1 MKRTFDEFE
10 LGDVIGTGTV
20 GTIYRAVENLTDEI
34 RAVKVLQHGVSQDKN
49 IVSRFEREMLILSKL
64 NHPNIVSYYGGGR
77 TEDGR
82 LFYVMELIE
91 GGTLKQLLHTH
102 HRLSW
107 HEAINYGIQICS
119 ALQHA
124 HNHGVI
130 HRDLK
135 PANLFLTYEGQL
147 KLGDFGIA
155 LDTGESDLTAS
166 GMTVGSWLYMS
177 PEQIRGDDIIT
188 GQADLYSLG
197 CLFYEMLTGN
207 PPFQGSTF
215 PVIFEQHLKE
225 TPTPIY
231 MNAPETPKLLQ
242 EVVLQQLSKTPQDRP
257 FNARAIQGIMSELK
271 LEWEDDE
278 QRYQQELSRLK
289 VAFDADPFTV
299 YGPKRDVSWKT
310 LLVWFTMLGMGITII
325 ALLQNR

>member
-1 MKRTFDEFE
+1 MKRHFSDFE
-10 LGDVIGTGTV
+10 LGDIIGTGTV
-20 GTIYRAVENLTDEI
+20 GTIYRATEI
-34 RAVKVLQHGVSQDKN
+34 PTGETRAVKVLQHGVSQDQN

-77 TEDGR
+77 TDDGQ

-91 GGTLKQLLHTH
+91 GGTLKQLLKAH

-107 HEAINYGIQICS
+107 QETINYGIQICS

-124 HNHGVI
+124 HNHGIV

-135 PANLFLTYEGQL
+135 PANLFLTYKGQL

-177 PEQIRGDDIIT
+177 PEQIRGEEIIT

-197 CLFYEMLTGN
+197 CLFYEMLSGN
-207 PPFQGSTF
+207 PPFQGTSF

-225 TPTPIY
+225 TPTPLHLT
-231 MNAPETPKLLQ
+231 APETPKSLQ
-242 EVVLQQLSKTPQDRP
+242 DVVLQQLDKSPQQRP
-257 FNARAIQGIMSELK
+257 FNARMIQGIMSELK
-271 LEWEDDE
+271 LDWEDDE
-278 QRYQQELSRLK
+278 QRYQKELSRLK

-299 YGPKRDVSWKT
+299 YGPNRDVSLKT
-310 LLVWFTMLGMGITII
+310 LTLWFVILTMGITIL
-325 ALLQNR
+325 ALLQNS

>member
-1 MKRTFDEFE
+1 
-10 LGDVIGTGTV
+10 V
-20 GTIYRAVENLTDEI
+20 GSIYRATDLSQGEV
-34 RAVKVLQHGVSQDKN
+34 RAVKVLQHGVSQDQN

-77 TEDGR
+77 TDDGR
-82 LFYVMELIE
+82 LFYVMELVE
-91 GGTLKQLLHTH
+91 GGTLKQVLRSH
-102 HRLSW
+102 HKLSW
-107 HEAINYGIQICS
+107 HETINYGIQLCS

-124 HNHGVI
+124 HNHSII

-155 LDTGESDLTAS
+155 LDAGESDLTAS
-166 GMTVGSWLYMS
+166 GMTVGSWLYMA
-177 PEQIRGDDIIT
+177 PEQIRGDDRIT

-225 TPTPIY
+225 SPTPLHL
-231 MNAPETPKLLQ
+231 NAPETPDSLQ
-242 EVVLQQLSKTPQDRP
+242 KIVLQQLAKSPQERP
-257 FNARAIQGIMSELK
+257 FNARTIQGVMSELK
-271 LEWEDDE
+271 LDWEEDE
-278 QRYQQELSRLK
+278 QRYQAELSRLK

-299 YGPKRDVSWKT
+299 YGPSREVSWKT
-310 LLVWFTMLGMGITII
+310 LIMWLTILGMGITI
-325 ALLQNR
+325 LGLFQNS

>member
-1 MKRTFDEFE
+1 MKRKFSDFE

-20 GTIYRAVENLTDEI
+20 GTIYRGSEI
-34 RAVKVLQHGVSQDKN
+34 SSGDTRAVKVLQHGVSQDKN

-77 TEDGR
+77 TDDGR

-91 GGTLKQLLHTH
+91 GGTLKQLLQAH

-107 HEAINYGIQICS
+107 HETINYGIQICS

-124 HNHGVI
+124 HNHGVV

-135 PANLFLTYEGQL
+135 PANLFVTYEGQL

-177 PEQIRGDDIIT
+177 PEQIRGEDIIT

-197 CLFYEMLTGN
+197 CLFYEMLSGT
-207 PPFQGSTF
+207 PPFQGASF

-225 TPTPIY
+225 TPAPLHLT
-231 MNAPETPKLLQ
+231 APETPKSLQ
-242 EVVLQQLSKTPQDRP
+242 DIVLQQLEKSPQNRP
-257 FNARAIQGIMSELK
+257 FNARMIQGIMSELK
-271 LEWEDDE
+271 LDWEDDE
-278 QRYQQELSRLK
+278 QRYQKELSRLK

-299 YGPKRDVSWKT
+299 YGPNRDVSWKT
-310 LLVWFTMLGMGITII
+310 LALWFVILSMGITIL
-325 ALLQNR
+325 ALLQSP

>member
-1 MKRTFDEFE
+1 MKRQFEEFE
-10 LGDVIGTGTV
+10 LGDIIGTGTV
-20 GTIYRAVENLTDEI
+20 GSIYRATDLSQGEV
-34 RAVKVLQHGVSQDKN
+34 RAVKVLQHGVSQDQN

-77 TEDGR
+77 TDDGR
-82 LFYVMELIE
+82 LFYVMELVE
-91 GGTLKQLLHTH
+91 GGTLKQVLRSH
-102 HRLSW
+102 HKLSW
-107 HEAINYGIQICS
+107 HETINYGIQLCS

-124 HNHGVI
+124 HNHSII

-155 LDTGESDLTAS
+155 LDAGESDLTAS
-166 GMTVGSWLYMS
+166 GMTVGSWLYMA
-177 PEQIRGDDIIT
+177 PEQIRGDDRIT

-225 TPTPIY
+225 SPTPLHL
-231 MNAPETPKLLQ
+231 NAPETPDSLQ
-242 EVVLQQLSKTPQDRP
+242 KIVLQQLAKSPQERP
-257 FNARAIQGIMSELK
+257 FNARTIQGVMSELK
-271 LEWEDDE
+271 LDWEEDE
-278 QRYQQELSRLK
+278 QRYQAELSRLK

-299 YGPKRDVSWKT
+299 YGPSREVSWKT
-310 LLVWFTMLGMGITII
+310 LIMWLTILGMGITI
-325 ALLQNR
+325 LGLFQNS

>member
-1 MKRTFDEFE
+1 MKRNFEDFE
-10 LGDVIGTGTV
+10 LGEVIGIGTV
-20 GTIYRAVENLTDEI
+20 GTIYRATENPTKQT
-34 RAVKVLQHGVSQDKN
+34 RAVKILQHGVSQDEN

-91 GGTLKQLLHTH
+91 GGTLKQLLQAHN
-102 HRLSW
+102 RLSW
-107 HEAINYGIQICS
+107 HETINYGIQICS

-124 HNHGVI
+124 HNHGIV

-177 PEQIRGDDIIT
+177 PEQIRGEEIIT

-197 CLFYEMLTGN
+197 CLFYEMLSGG
-207 PPFQGSTF
+207 PPFQGTSF

-225 TPTPIY
+225 IPTPLHI
-231 MNAPETPKLLQ
+231 NVPETPKSLQ
-242 EVVLQQLSKTPQDRP
+242 DVVLQQLSKAPQDRP
-257 FNARAIQGIMSELK
+257 FNARMIQGIMSELK
-271 LEWEDDE
+271 FDWEEDE
-278 QRYQQELSRLK
+278 QRYQKELSRLRI
-289 VAFDADPFTV
+289 AFDADPFTV
-299 YGPKRDVSWKT
+299 YTPSRDVPWKT
-310 LLVWFTMLGMGITII
+310 LILWFAILGMGITIL
-325 ALLQNR
+325 ALLQNS

>member
-1 MKRTFDEFE
+1 MKRQFEEFE
-10 LGDVIGTGTV
+10 LGDIIGTGTV
-20 GTIYRAVENLTDEI
+20 GSIYRATDLSQGEV
-34 RAVKVLQHGVSQDKN
+34 RAVKVLQHGVSQDQN

-64 NHPNIVSYYGGGR
+64 HHPNIVSYYGGGR
-77 TEDGR
+77 TDDGR
-82 LFYVMELIE
+82 LFYVMELVE
-91 GGTLKQLLHTH
+91 GGTLKQVLRSH
-102 HRLSW
+102 HKLSW
-107 HEAINYGIQICS
+107 HETINYGIQLCS

-124 HNHGVI
+124 HNHSII

-155 LDTGESDLTAS
+155 FDAGESDLTTS

-177 PEQIRGDDIIT
+177 PEQIRGDDRIT

-225 TPTPIY
+225 SPTPLHL
-231 MNAPETPKLLQ
+231 NAPETPDSLQ
-242 EVVLQQLSKTPQDRP
+242 KIVLQQLAKSPQERP
-257 FNARAIQGIMSELK
+257 FNARTIQGVMSELK
-271 LEWEDDE
+271 LDWEEDE
-278 QRYQQELSRLK
+278 QRYQAELSRLK

-299 YGPKRDVSWKT
+299 YGPSREVSWKT
-310 LLVWFTMLGMGITII
+310 LIMWLTILGMGITI
-325 ALLQNR
+325 LGLFQNS

>member
-1 MKRTFDEFE
+1 MKRQFEEFE
-10 LGDVIGTGTV
+10 LGDIIGTGTV
-20 GTIYRAVENLTDEI
+20 GSIYRATDLLQGEV
-34 RAVKVLQHGVSQDKN
+34 RAVKVLQHGVSQDQN

-77 TEDGR
+77 TDDGR
-82 LFYVMELIE
+82 LFYVMELVE
-91 GGTLKQLLHTH
+91 GGTLKQVLRSH
-102 HRLSW
+102 HKLSW
-107 HEAINYGIQICS
+107 HETINYGIQLCS

-124 HNHGVI
+124 HNHSII

-155 LDTGESDLTAS
+155 LDAGESDLTAS
-166 GMTVGSWLYMS
+166 GMTVGSWLYMA
-177 PEQIRGDDIIT
+177 PEQIRGDDRIT

-225 TPTPIY
+225 SPTPLHL
-231 MNAPETPKLLQ
+231 NAPETPDSLQ
-242 EVVLQQLSKTPQDRP
+242 KIVLQQLAKSPQERP
-257 FNARAIQGIMSELK
+257 FNARTIQGVMSELK
-271 LEWEDDE
+271 LDWEEDE
-278 QRYQQELSRLK
+278 QRYQAELSRLK

-299 YGPKRDVSWKT
+299 YGPSREVSWKT
-310 LLVWFTMLGMGITII
+310 LIMWLTILGMGITI
-325 ALLQNR
+325 LGLFQNS

>member
-1 MKRTFDEFE
+1 MKRKFSDFE
-10 LGDVIGTGTV
+10 LGDVLGTGTV
-20 GTIYRAVENLTDEI
+20 GTIYRATEI
-34 RAVKVLQHGVSQDKN
+34 VSGDTRAVKVLQLGVSQDKN

-77 TEDGR
+77 TDDGR

-91 GGTLKQLLHTH
+91 GGTLKQLLQAH

-107 HEAINYGIQICS
+107 HETIKYGIQICS

-124 HNHGVI
+124 HNHGVV

-135 PANLFLTYEGQL
+135 PANLFVTYEGQL

-177 PEQIRGDDIIT
+177 PEQIRGDDTIT

-207 PPFQGSTF
+207 PPFQGASF

-225 TPTPIY
+225 TPTPLHLT
-231 MNAPETPKLLQ
+231 APETPKSLQ
-242 EVVLQQLSKTPQDRP
+242 EIVLQQLEKSPQKRP
-257 FNARAIQGIMSELK
+257 FNARMIQGIMSELK
-271 LEWEDDE
+271 LDWEEDE
-278 QRYQQELSRLK
+278 QRYQKELSRLK
-289 VAFDADPFTV
+289 IAFDADPFTV
-299 YGPKRDVSWKT
+299 YGPSRNISWKT
-310 LLVWFTMLGMGITII
+310 LTLWFVILSMGITIL
-325 ALLQNR
+325 ALLQSP

>member
-34 RAVKVLQHGVSQDKN
+34 RAVKVLQHGVSQDEN

-107 HEAINYGIQICS
+107 NEAINYGIQICS

-197 CLFYEMLTGN
+197 CLFYEMLTSN

-271 LEWEDDE
+271 LEWENDE

>member
-1 MKRTFDEFE
+1 MKRKFSDFE

-20 GTIYRAVENLTDEI
+20 GTIYRATEIPTGEI

-77 TEDGR
+77 TDDGQ

-91 GGTLKQLLHTH
+91 GGTLKQLLQAH

-107 HEAINYGIQICS
+107 HETINYGIQICS

-124 HNHGVI
+124 HNPGIV

-135 PANLFLTYEGQL
+135 PANLFLTYEGKL

-177 PEQIRGDDIIT
+177 PEQIRGEEIIT

-207 PPFQGSTF
+207 PPFQGTSF

-225 TPTPIY
+225 TPVPLHLTV
-231 MNAPETPKLLQ
+231 PETPKSLQ
-242 EVVLQQLSKTPQDRP
+242 DVVLQQLDKSPQQRP
-257 FNARAIQGIMSELK
+257 FNARMIQGIMSELK
-271 LEWEDDE
+271 LDWEDDE
-278 QRYQQELSRLK
+278 HRYQKELSRLK
-289 VAFDADPFTV
+289 VAFDADPYTV
-299 YGPKRDVSWKT
+299 YGPNRDISWKT
-310 LLVWFTMLGMGITII
+310 LTLWFAILAMGITIL
-325 ALLQNR
+325 ALLQNP